1 MKRQNTLLNIGAV
14 RSTAIAAATTYDPT
28 GRGVYIT
35 GAGNIV
41 GKLLEDTA
49 DRTFAGLVAGQQ
61 YALCF
66 KSITSATA
74 TGFVLH

>member
-1 MKRQNTLLNIGAV
+1 MPDMRLAGFSAAK
-14 RSTAIAAATTYDPT
+14 STVITATTFDDA
-28 GRGVYIT
+28 RGVYIV
-35 GAGNIV
+35 GAGNII

-49 DRTFAGLVAGQQ
+49 DRTFSGLVAGTV
-61 YALCF
+61 YPFAI